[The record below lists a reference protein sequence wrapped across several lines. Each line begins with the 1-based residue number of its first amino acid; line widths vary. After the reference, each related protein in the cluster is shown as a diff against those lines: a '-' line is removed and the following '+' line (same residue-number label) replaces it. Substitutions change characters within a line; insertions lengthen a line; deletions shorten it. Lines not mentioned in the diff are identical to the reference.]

1 MSGLIPG
8 SPKFVD
14 RGLKSSHPRYKK
26 LRPGDWVEWL
36 IVALLFAVS
45 AIGVFIL
52 TSSVLTALLVGVLVW
67 IVALG
72 VVAML

>member
-1 MSGLIPG
+1 M
-8 SPKFVD
+8 
-14 RGLKSSHPRYKK
+14 
-26 LRPGDWVEWL
+26 EWL

-45 AIGVFIL
+45 AVGVFVL
-52 TSSVLTALLVGVLVW
+52 TSSLLSALLVGLLVW

>member
-1 MSGLIPG
+1 LLP
-8 SPKFVD
+8 D
-14 RGLKSSHPRYKK
+14 
-26 LRPGDWVEWL
+26 DWVEWL

-45 AIGVFIL
+45 AVGVF
-52 TSSVLTALLVGVLVW
+52 VLTHSLLSALFVGLLVW

>member
-1 MSGLIPG
+1 M
-8 SPKFVD
+8 D
-14 RGLKSSHPRYKK
+14 RGLRNAPPRYKK

-45 AIGVFIL
+45 SLGVYVL
-52 TSSVLTALLVGVLVW
+52 TSSLLPALFVGVLVW
-67 IVALG
+67 AVAIG

>member
-1 MSGLIPG
+1 M
-8 SPKFVD
+8 
-14 RGLKSSHPRYKK
+14 
-26 LRPGDWVEWL
+26 EWL

-45 AIGVFIL
+45 AVGVF
-52 TSSVLTALLVGVLVW
+52 VLTNSLLSALLVGLLVW

>member
-1 MSGLIPG
+1 M
-8 SPKFVD
+8 D

-26 LRPGDWVEWL
+26 LQPGDWVEWL

-52 TSSVLTALLVGVLVW
+52 TSSVLTALLVGLLVW

>member
-1 MSGLIPG
+1 M
-8 SPKFVD
+8 D

-26 LRPGDWVEWL
+26 LFPDDWVEWL

-45 AIGVFIL
+45 AVGVF
-52 TSSVLTALLVGVLVW
+52 VLTNSLLSALLVGLLVW

-72 VVAML
+72 VVAIL

>member
-1 MSGLIPG
+1 M
-8 SPKFVD
+8 D

-52 TSSVLTALLVGVLVW
+52 TSSVLSALFVGLLVW
-67 IVALG
+67 IVAIG
-72 VVAML
+72 VVATL

>member
-1 MSGLIPG
+1 
-8 SPKFVD
+8 
-14 RGLKSSHPRYKK
+14 

-45 AIGVFIL
+45 AVGVF
-52 TSSVLTALLVGVLVW
+52 VLTGSLLSALFVGALVW
-67 IVALG
+67 VVALG

>member
-1 MSGLIPG
+1 M
-8 SPKFVD
+8 D
-14 RGLKSSHPRYKK
+14 RGLKSSHSRYKK

-45 AIGVFIL
+45 AVGVF
-52 TSSVLTALLVGVLVW
+52 VLTNSLLSALFVGLLVW

-72 VVAML
+72 VVATL

>member
-1 MSGLIPG
+1 M
-8 SPKFVD
+8 
-14 RGLKSSHPRYKK
+14 
-26 LRPGDWVEWL
+26 EWL

-45 AIGVFIL
+45 VIGVFIL

>member
-1 MSGLIPG
+1 M
-8 SPKFVD
+8 D
-14 RGLKSSHPRYKK
+14 RGIKNHHTRYRK

-45 AIGVFIL
+45 TVGVYVL
-52 TSSVLTALLVGVLVW
+52 TSSFLPALFVGVLVW

-72 VVAML
+72 VVATI

>member
-1 MSGLIPG
+1 M
-8 SPKFVD
+8 D

-26 LRPGDWVEWL
+26 LRPEDWVEWL

-52 TSSVLTALLVGVLVW
+52 TSSVLSALFVGLLVW
-67 IVALG
+67 IVAIG

>member
-1 MSGLIPG
+1 M
-8 SPKFVD
+8 D
-14 RGLKSSHPRYKK
+14 RGIKNYQTRYRK

-45 AIGVFIL
+45 TVGVYVL
-52 TSSVLTALLVGVLVW
+52 TSSFLPALFVGLLVW

-72 VVAML
+72 VVATI

>member
-1 MSGLIPG
+1 
-8 SPKFVD
+8 VD
-14 RGLKSSHPRYKK
+14 RGLKSSHPRHKK
-26 LRPGDWVEWL
+26 LLPDDWVEWL

-45 AIGVFIL
+45 AVGVF
-52 TSSVLTALLVGVLVW
+52 VLTHSLLSALLVGLLVW

>member
-1 MSGLIPG
+1 M
-8 SPKFVD
+8 D
-14 RGLKSSHPRYKK
+14 RGLKSSHSRYRK

-45 AIGVFIL
+45 AVGVFVL
-52 TSSVLTALLVGVLVW
+52 TSSLLSALLVGLLVW

-72 VVAML
+72 VVAIL

>member
-1 MSGLIPG
+1 MKNVP
-8 SPKFVD
+8 
-14 RGLKSSHPRYKK
+14 PRYKK

-45 AIGVFIL
+45 SIGVY
-52 TSSVLTALLVGVLVW
+52 VLTGSLLSSLFVGVLVW
-67 IVALG
+67 AVAVG